1 MKFTLKRGLFRLVVA
16 AITVAFSLLF
26 AESFSFTVVCT
37 VLVTGLVLY
46 WLIGGFFD
54 TD

>member
-1 MKFTLKRGLFRLVVA
+1 MNFTPKRGLFRIVVA
-16 AITVAFSLLF
+16 AITIAFSLLF
-26 AESFSFTVVCT
+26 AESFSFLVVCT

-46 WLIGGFFD
+46 WLISGFFD